1 MEDGV
6 CYDQCVLLAK
16 LFAFDLLHFVLQ
28 GQTCLLCQVS
38 LEFLLC
44 ITVPFD
50 KKYIWGGGVLVLE
63 GLVGHQ
69 KIAPLQLKSSK
80 G

>member
-1 MEDGV
+1 MGDGV
-6 CYDQCVLLAK
+6 CYDQCVLLAE

-38 LEFLLC
+38 VEFLLC
-44 ITVPFD
+44 IPVPFD
-50 KKYIWGGGVLVLE
+50 KKYFFFLVLVLE

-69 KIAPLQLKSSK
+69 KTAQLR
-80 G
+80 